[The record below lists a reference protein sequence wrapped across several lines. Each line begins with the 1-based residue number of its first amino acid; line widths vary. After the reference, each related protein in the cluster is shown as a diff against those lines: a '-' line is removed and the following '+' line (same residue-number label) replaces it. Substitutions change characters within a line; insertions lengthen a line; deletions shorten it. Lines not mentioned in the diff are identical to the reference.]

1 PRPQVRLR
9 RRQMTRPHATH
20 PPEPRPPGGALTTR
34 APGARIGNAATAVT
48 QERHV
53 QRRAALHLL
62 LKLLTAL
69 ASLATAQGSWEPHGD
84 LEVITYEVTPGE
96 TAKVYVEF
104 DPGFDLDPEVRWGD
118 GTVSFV
124 DRF

>member
-1 PRPQVRLR
+1 
-9 RRQMTRPHATH
+9 
-20 PPEPRPPGGALTTR
+20 PPGGALTTR
-34 APGARIGNAATAVT
+34 APGARIGSAAAATRERHAPRRAATAVT

-62 LKLLTAL
+62 LTLLAAL

-84 LEVITYEVTPGE
+84 LEVITYEVMPGE

-104 DPGFDLDPEVRWGD
+104 DPGFDFDPEVRWGD
-118 GTVSFV
+118 GTVSPV
-124 DRF
+124 DRFS